1 MSAIRGTVQQHRG
14 GILRTFTKAV
24 GLSSRISRASKAGSA
39 SGAEPTFG
47 YDSPE
52 CQLRLLG
59 DMYFMIGQYQD
70 AEGCYSDA
78 ASEFKSQKA
87 IRHWGAALEALALS
101 RFMQMPAQG
110 SMGME
115 LWRYASML
123 RSCVRRHLLYR
134 SCWSSLHAEAVP
146 FVMDDLTGCNCDSG
160 QWTTLSGHMQ
170 AFSRPLPAVHQGLPS

>member
-1 MSAIRGTVQQHRG
+1 MEQRMSAVRGTVQQHRG
-14 GILRTFTKAV
+14 GILRSFTKAV

-47 YDSPE
+47 YDSTE

-101 RFMQMPAQG
+101 RFMQMPHQG

-115 LWRYASML
+115 LWRCASILQL
-123 RSCVRRHLLYR
+123 RVCPQLSEVLSYFPPCR
-134 SCWSSLHAEAVP
+134 SYVIP
-146 FVMDDLTGCNCDSG
+146 DG
-160 QWTTLSGHMQ
+160 
-170 AFSRPLPAVHQGLPS
+170 FSDKVQP